1 MIIGARVKIK
11 DRNNVLFSSL
21 GVVKAVQPPDY
32 PWRGLRVL
40 VATDDGRKGLFD
52 PSVLR
57 AA

>member
-1 MIIGARVKIK
+1 MQIGVRVKIK
-11 DRNNVLFSSL
+11 DRNNILFSAL
-21 GVVKAVQPPDY
+21 GVVKAVQPSDY

-40 VATDDGRKGLFD
+40 VATDDGRNGLFD